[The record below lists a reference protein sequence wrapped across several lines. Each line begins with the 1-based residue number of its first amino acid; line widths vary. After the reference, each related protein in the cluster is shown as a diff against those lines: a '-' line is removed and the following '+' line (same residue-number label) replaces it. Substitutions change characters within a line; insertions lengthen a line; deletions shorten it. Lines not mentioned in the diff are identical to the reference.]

1 MIAADKDAFDPAGSS
16 ALDPAARG
24 ALDPT
29 ARGALDPAARGAL
42 DPAERGALDPA
53 LRQNAA
59 ASFASLFTSGSTLIC
74 CALPA
79 LLVSIGAGA
88 ALAGLVTTF
97 PQIIWLSEHKAA
109 MFAVAGVMLIAAG
122 VMQWRA
128 RSLPCPADAALA
140 AACTRARKW
149 SLAIY
154 AFSVLMFVTG
164 FFFAFIAP
172 TIFA

>member
-1 MIAADKDAFDPAGSS
+1 MIAADKSALDPAGRS

-24 ALDPT
+24 AH
-29 ARGALDPAARGAL
+29 APA
-42 DPAERGALDPA
+42 DRGALDPA
-53 LRQNAA
+53 LGQNTA

-109 MFAVAGVMLIAAG
+109 MFTVAAVMLIAAG

-128 RSLPCPADAALA
+128 RSLPCPANAALA

-149 SLAIY
+149 SAAIY

-172 TIFA
+172 AIFA